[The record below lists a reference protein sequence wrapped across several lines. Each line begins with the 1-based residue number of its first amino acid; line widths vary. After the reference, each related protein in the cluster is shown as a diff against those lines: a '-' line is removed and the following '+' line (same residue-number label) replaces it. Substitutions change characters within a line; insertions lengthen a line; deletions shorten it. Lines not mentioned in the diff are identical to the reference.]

1 MHSVQTGEY
10 EEDPVDDRYKL
21 GNGELLTIMPA
32 TSNDEGYQDV
42 KPSWVAIVRNGS
54 QYELLYFQWKVGN
67 YSYSSRVSTKVF
79 EKFSLDGLSGY
90 TDMAVFNIK
99 QYVVIANGN
108 DLWYFQ
114 YGAGDKA
121 VLKKLHSFDS
131 PVKAL
136 AANDINVWYSGEPA
150 KWQPEHNG
158 QLGVALEDGTFGIY
172 EVWETE
178 DKQALATDV
187 KI

>member
-1 MHSVQTGEY
+1 MT
-10 EEDPVDDRYKL
+10 
-21 GNGELLTIMPA
+21 
-32 TSNDEGYQDV
+32 
-42 KPSWVAIVRNGS
+42 
-54 QYELLYFQWKVGN
+54 
-67 YSYSSRVSTKVF
+67 
-79 EKFSLDGLSGY
+79 GY

-114 YGAGDKA
+114 YGVGDKA

-187 KI
+187 KINQLFPDPKAEIPVNNNFGNIVDIIYKYGSIRDFVSFNF